1 METYNRNH
9 EVIKFKN
16 YEVTRDKRTGEILN
30 AYDTKANEVIYNQ
43 DELKQNIGRF
53 LPKKNNYSR
62 HRFDI

>member
-9 EVIKFKN
+9 EVVKFKN
-16 YEVTRDKRTGEILN
+16 YEVTRDKRTGEILS
-30 AYDTKANEVIYNQ
+30 AYDTNTNKVTYNQ

-53 LPKKNNYSR
+53 LPKKEKYPR